1 MALPLVP
8 FVVGAAA
15 GSAATYI
22 YKDKEVRDSLVKSS
36 LHYLSYLNPMKKK
49 AEKAEKVD
57 SETIDAESIV
67 EDVEQEESESEQ
79 ATH

>member
-15 GSAATYI
+15 GSAAAYI
-22 YKDKEVRDSLVKSS
+22 YKDKEVRDSLVHSS
-36 LHYLSYLNPMKKK
+36 LHFLSYLNPMKK
-49 AEKAEKVD
+49 KAEKVD

>member
-22 YKDKEVRDSLVKSS
+22 YKDKEVRDSLVQSS
-36 LHYLSYLNPMKKK
+36 LHYLSYLNPMKK
-49 AEKAEKVD
+49 KAEKVD